1 MGRQKLKIY
10 SEQTSAI
17 VSTLLN
23 VNRVEG
29 DPIPLDSFVPEALKI
44 ERPEPV
50 QEVLEIPPEK
60 AREIAAKIRA
70 DWNAQNGN

>member
-1 MGRQKLKIY
+1 MGRQRLRIHA
-10 SEQTSAI
+10 EQTSAI

-29 DPIPLDSFVPEALKI
+29 DPIPLDAFVPEALKTH
-44 ERPEPV
+44 RQEPAE
-50 QEVLEIPPEK
+50 EVLEIPPEK